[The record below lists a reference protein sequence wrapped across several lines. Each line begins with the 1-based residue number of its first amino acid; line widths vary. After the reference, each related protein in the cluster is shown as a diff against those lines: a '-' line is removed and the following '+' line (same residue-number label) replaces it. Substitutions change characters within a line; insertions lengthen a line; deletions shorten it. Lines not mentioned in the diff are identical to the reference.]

1 MPLARLSIPA
11 HLVHTQALALADAVH
26 QALVETCKV
35 PQDDRFQLITHFAP
49 GTMLIHPS
57 FGGVARSADACV
69 VEICFLRGRSDD
81 QKRALYRA
89 IARRAEAGG
98 LHGDDVMV
106 ALVENGP
113 IDWSLGRGEAYKPH

>member
-1 MPLARLSIPA
+1 MPLARLSVPA
-11 HLVHTQALALADAVH
+11 HLAHEQALALADAVH
-26 QALVETCKV
+26 QALVDTCRV

-89 IARRAEAGG
+89 IAERAQASG
-98 LHGDDVMV
+98 LRSDDVLV

-113 IDWSLGRGEAYKPH
+113 IDWSLGRGKAYEAH